1 MFFIVYGLLVVFTF
15 VSFGDYEEKWE
26 YSSIR
31 EYLKTTFTFLSTNL
45 FLGLFFYFSEG
56 FFIPRTIFFTSI
68 PISLILILSARVF
81 IRGIKEFNLQQNNN
95 LKIAI
100 VCKEKNLHGI
110 FERLKDYDIKGIFLE
125 DRVPRGRMFKGIP
138 IYYDISF
145 LRNLPIDEVFIDKEI
160 SQDFYIKVLDLK
172 PQNSIV
178 RKIDLSFSYFEEFRI
193 EDVIQR
199 EKRQINLEIDKDKIY
214 LITGAG
220 GSIGKSIAKELVN
233 LGAKYLKL
241 LDYNEE
247 NIHNLYLELLPFQN
261 VKKEFILCDIK
272 DKLLSKIVGEVDIIF
287 HCAAN
292 KHVPYVEEN
301 KYTAYQTNILGLINT
316 LENFKNKNRQFV
328 FISTDKAVNPQN
340 FMGLTKRIGEIIT
353 LSYSQEYDK
362 SIVVRFGNV
371 FGTSGSLIPSVIKQI
386 KMYNKVFL
394 TDKEV
399 KRFFMLP
406 EEAAK
411 LIIKSLEIPSSKISV
426 LDMGEQ
432 LKIYDIIQK
441 IIQLV
446 AKNKKIEIQIIGL
459 RKGEKLEEEL
469 FFSFEEIIEKKDFIF
484 VIEPKMKI
492 SKEEILSSIEQ
503 INKHLETCQD
513 FKLIEDYLIQKLEE
527 IIKLR
532 L

>member
-1 MFFIVYGLLVVFTF
+1 MNIFLIFADFLIIIFSLLAATFLRFDFSIPQEFILSKFMFFIVYGLLVVFTF

-100 VCKEKNLHGI
+100 VCKEKNLHVI
-110 FERLKDYDIKGIFLE
+110 FERLKDYDIRGIFLE

-178 RKIDLSFSYFEEFRI
+178 RKIDVSFSYFEEFRI

-272 DKLLSKIVGEVDIIF
+272 DKFLSKIVGEVDIIF

-301 KYTAYQTNILGLINT
+301 KYTAYQ
-316 LENFKNKNRQFV
+316 
-328 FISTDKAVNPQN
+328 
-340 FMGLTKRIGEIIT
+340 
-353 LSYSQEYDK
+353 
-362 SIVVRFGNV
+362 
-371 FGTSGSLIPSVIKQI
+371 
-386 KMYNKVFL
+386 
-394 TDKEV
+394 
-399 KRFFMLP
+399 
-406 EEAAK
+406 
-411 LIIKSLEIPSSKISV
+411 
-426 LDMGEQ
+426 
-432 LKIYDIIQK
+432 
-441 IIQLV
+441 
-446 AKNKKIEIQIIGL
+446 
-459 RKGEKLEEEL
+459 
-469 FFSFEEIIEKKDFIF
+469 
-484 VIEPKMKI
+484 
-492 SKEEILSSIEQ
+492 
-503 INKHLETCQD
+503 
-513 FKLIEDYLIQKLEE
+513 
-527 IIKLR
+527 
-532 L
+532 

>member
-1 MFFIVYGLLVVFTF
+1 F
-15 VSFGDYEEKWE
+15 
-26 YSSIR
+26 
-31 EYLKTTFTFLSTNL
+31 
-45 FLGLFFYFSEG
+45 
-56 FFIPRTIFFTSI
+56 
-68 PISLILILSARVF
+68 
-81 IRGIKEFNLQQNNN
+81 
-95 LKIAI
+95 
-100 VCKEKNLHGI
+100 
-110 FERLKDYDIKGIFLE
+110 
-125 DRVPRGRMFKGIP
+125 
-138 IYYDISF
+138 
-145 LRNLPIDEVFIDKEI
+145 
-160 SQDFYIKVLDLK
+160 
-172 PQNSIV
+172 
-178 RKIDLSFSYFEEFRI
+178 
-193 EDVIQR
+193 
-199 EKRQINLEIDKDKIY
+199 
-214 LITGAG
+214 
-220 GSIGKSIAKELVN
+220 
-233 LGAKYLKL
+233 
-241 LDYNEE
+241 
-247 NIHNLYLELLPFQN
+247 
-261 VKKEFILCDIK
+261 
-272 DKLLSKIVGEVDIIF
+272 LSKIVGEVDIIF

-394 TDKEV
+394 TDREV

-411 LIIKSLEIPSSKISV
+411 LIIKYLEIPSSKISV

-441 IIQLV
+441 ITQLV
-446 AKNKKIEIQIIGL
+446 TKNQKIEIQIIGL
-459 RKGEKLEEEL
+459 RKGEKMEEEL

-484 VIEPKMKI
+484 VIEPNIKI

-503 INKHLETCQD
+503 INKYLETCQD
-513 FKLIEDYLIQKLEE
+513 FKLIENYLTQKLKEV
-527 IIKLR
+527 IKLR